1 MRQYHVKL
9 RLCGVQQCGSQQ
21 QQRRLLRRQLA
32 KGGAGENHFD
42 DYHNRV
48 KLSLEKSGKCCHGTI
63 LCQIPALWSAAVRE
77 PTTTT
82 PPPPTPTWRRRSRRK
97 PFRRLSQS
105 GEVISEKKNTFMT
118 HHLLN
123 PQRTINCYFPPMC
136 IALHCFTNVYMTKT
150 HTHTDRVLVE
160 MFHNYTF
167 KECISVE
174 KLRLWLL
181 ILTKTLF

>member
-1 MRQYHVKL
+1 
-9 RLCGVQQCGSQQ
+9 
-21 QQRRLLRRQLA
+21 
-32 KGGAGENHFD
+32 
-42 DYHNRV
+42 
-48 KLSLEKSGKCCHGTI
+48 LEKEEQEKTVSATI
-63 LCQIPALWSAAVRE
+63 TIGWSHF
-77 PTTTT
+77 
-82 PPPPTPTWRRRSRRK
+82 W
-97 PFRRLSQS
+97 
-105 GEVISEKKNTFMT
+105 KKNTFMT